1 VQNRLTNQNSITEYF
16 TKTPAIHIEE
26 GLGFRLDG
34 ELELGRVG
42 HIPDLTLKVQT
53 RVERCLK
60 RKQNQQSQMQQS
72 QIRLYFKSS
81 TATPTASKRG
91 SAKISDYKSE
101 AHNKRP
107 SKKQALRGKGGSD
120 TDELDRNIVED
131 HNQMEE
137 VRQSR
142 TLEIQLQVQ
151 MPDTLH
157 ETSMLKRKGLDTI
170 QRSQTNSKKNR
181 VEESQSTEISEI
193 SVNVKEMIAEKK
205 REALKN
211 LELSLQKRKATEML
225 IEREKKRKQTAETHA
240 PELKKQRMSEE
251 TNVQAQEGLS
261 KRQKTEGQSGC
272 EQLACST
279 HKGIS

>member
-1 VQNRLTNQNSITEYF
+1 
-16 TKTPAIHIEE
+16 
-26 GLGFRLDG
+26 
-34 ELELGRVG
+34 
-42 HIPDLTLKVQT
+42 
-53 RVERCLK
+53 
-60 RKQNQQSQMQQS
+60 M
-72 QIRLYFKSS
+72 
-81 TATPTASKRG
+81 
-91 SAKISDYKSE
+91 
-101 AHNKRP
+101 
-107 SKKQALRGKGGSD
+107 RGKGGSD

-157 ETSMLKRKGLDTI
+157 ETSMLKRKGVDTI

-225 IEREKKRKQTAETHA
+225 IEREKKRKQTAETHT

-251 TNVQAQEGLS
+251 TNVKAQEGLS